1 MVNARVMFQADGLL
15 VLDELTSEVE
25 RLVVQNVLSANP
37 VTHRMFALRSTQKV
51 SSCRTVR
58 SLTSE
63 PMKSSFGGRGFTRN
77 LSRRN
82 VRSRHIKGRDQHGH
96 AF

>member
-1 MVNARVMFQADGLL
+1 MVNARVMFQADSLL

-51 SSCRTVR
+51 SSCRTIADLGTHEELLRR
-58 SLTSE
+58 SGIYAKFVTAE
-63 PMKSSFGGRGFTRN
+63 
-77 LSRRN
+77 
-82 VRSRHIKGRDQHGH
+82 RS
-96 AF
+96 

>member
-63 PMKSSFGGRGFTRN
+63 PHEE
-77 LSRRN
+77 LLRRPGIYAKF
-82 VRSRHIKGRDQHGH
+82 VTAERS
-96 AF
+96 